1 MWLFAIDQATL
12 FGGIAA
18 FSTLLGIAMTVL
30 SHISG
35 AKNAAEK
42 AQRETHQQ
50 LLEEQR
56 LTEKL
61 SKQLHELRLKYGEA
75 EE

>member
-18 FSTLLGIAMTVL
+18 FSTLLGVAMTVL
-30 SHISG
+30 SHISN

-42 AQRETHQQ
+42 AQRETHLQ